1 MQELLESVKLLS
13 TKERLALAALLKQQG
28 VNLYGVTPIFKR
40 DPEGPVPLSYAQR
53 RQWFLW
59 QLEPA
64 APTYN
69 IPAALRLQ
77 GLLDVDALKR
87 SFDAL
92 IARHETL
99 RTTFSEEGERTV
111 QVIHPAQ
118 PLVLDIQ
125 ALQRADEQVVREQ
138 VEAEARRPFDLQQGP
153 LLRVKLLRLAQDEH
167 VLMLTMHHIVSDG
180 WSMPVM
186 IDELMQLYAGYSQ
199 GQEVQLP
206 ALAVQYA
213 DYAIWQ
219 RQWMEAGEQERQ
231 LTYWKSALGDDQ
243 PVLELPTDRPR
254 PVAST
259 YRGARHEIR
268 LPENLVHSLK
278 QLAHQ
283 QGATLFMLLLAS
295 FQTLL
300 HRYSGQSD
308 IRVGVPVANR
318 NRVETERLI
327 GFFVNTQVLRAEFD
341 LHMTFSELLQQ
352 VKQRALGAQSHQD
365 LPFEQLVDALQPERS
380 LSHSPLFQVM
390 YNHQMQAKGKQR
402 SVHGLHVEGLT
413 WNQDTAKFDL
423 TLDTFEFE
431 HSLGA
436 ALSYATD
443 LFDAA
448 TIEQM
453 AQHWVNL
460 LEAIVR
466 QPGQRVLDLPL
477 TSLAQQRQTVQ
488 AWNPALTHFPVEQT
502 LHQLIEAQVE
512 IAPNAVALAFGEQAM
527 SYSELN
533 RRANQLAHK
542 LLELGA
548 GPDVL
553 VGLAVERGLEMVIGL
568 LGILKAGAAYVPLDP
583 EYPQDRLAYMF
594 EDSGIRLLL
603 TQQHLRHALPVPEGV
618 CTLVLDGETGLNSY
632 SEANPA
638 RQVSPDNLAYV
649 IYTSG
654 STGKPKGTL
663 LPHRNVVRLFAAT
676 RHWFHFDASDVWT
689 VFHSYAFDFSVW
701 ELYGALLYGGKA
713 VIVPKDVARS
723 SEDFHALLVREQVT
737 VLNQTPSAFK
747 PLIPIACEAAKA
759 GQGLALRHV
768 VFGGEALEVSSLK
781 PWFDVFGDR
790 QPRMINMY
798 GITETTVHVTYR
810 PITLDDLHKG
820 ASSPIGEVI
829 PDLSWY
835 LLDAALSPIMP
846 GCTGEMLIGQAGLA
860 RGYHG
865 RPGLTAERFV
875 PNPFDDN
882 GGRLYRSGDLARYRT
897 DGVIEYI
904 GRIDHQVKI
913 RGFRIELGEIEARL
927 LEQPAVRQV
936 AVLAVDGPSGKQL
949 VGYVVPVNVGAVQ
962 GAEQQ
967 AVLRDRLRGELK
979 ASLPEHM
986 VPAHLLFLEQLP
998 LTGNGKLDRKA
1009 LPAPDASLL
1018 QGEYVAPQTR
1028 LEQQIAAIWADVLK
1042 LEKVGLADNFFELG
1056 GDSIMSLQVV
1066 SRARQQGI
1074 QFTPKELFQHQT
1086 VQGLAGIARRETGTA
1101 IDQGRVEGSMP
1112 LTPIQQWF
1120 FESDI
1125 VERHHWNQSVMLKT
1139 SETLDEL
1146 HLQAALACVLEHHD
1160 ALRLHFDQV
1169 DGAWQAVF
1177 GTSQQALLWRRQV
1190 AHAEALE
1197 QVGNEAQRSLNLEH
1211 GPLLRAVLGDLPD
1224 GSQRLLLIIHH
1235 LVVDGVSWRVLLEDL
1250 QQAYQS
1256 LAAGQ
1261 APVLLAKTSAFK
1273 AWAEQLQGYAT
1284 GPALQQELAYWQDQL
1299 QGVDDDLP
1307 CDHPQGAN
1315 LERCATSVVTRLDA
1329 QWTHKL
1335 LQEAPAAYRT
1345 QINDLLLTALA
1356 RVIARWTGGEK
1367 VLVRLEGHGREDLF
1381 DGIDLTRTV
1390 GWFTSMYPLKLS
1402 PQAQWAD
1409 SIKTIKEQLRAVPNK
1424 GIGYGVLRYLA
1435 GEEVGQTLGQ
1445 LPKGEIVFNY
1455 LGQFD
1460 SSFDAATGLL
1470 TPAQESGGQGHDDA
1484 TPLGSQLAINGQVF
1498 GGELKLSWSYS
1509 HERFEQS
1516 TVQQLADDYAEE
1528 LKALVEHCC
1537 QAQNRGITPSDF
1549 PLAGLTQAQL
1559 DNLPVAAAQIADV
1572 YPLSPMQQG
1581 MLFHSLYEE
1590 GSGNYINQMR
1600 VDVDNLDAQRFKQAW
1615 LDVLAA
1621 HDILR
1626 TGFVWQGE
1634 LERAVQIVRRAV
1646 DSPFIEVDW
1655 RDNPLLETSLQA
1667 LADEERQRGFD
1678 LAEAPLLRLVLVRIE
1693 EHRHHLI
1700 YTNHHILMDGWSTSR
1715 LLGEVLQRYAGQSMP
1730 SQATHYRDYIA
1741 WLQRQDAGA
1750 AEAFWKGQLAELEV
1764 PTYLAQSVQR
1774 TGLTRSA
1781 SGQGE
1786 YHQRFDREQTQ
1797 QIEAFAKANRVT
1809 VNTLLQSV
1817 WLLLLQRY
1825 TGQPTV
1831 CFGATVAGRP
1841 TDLPGVEEQIGLFIN
1856 TLPVVGTPR
1865 PEQTVAQ
1872 WVAQVQASNLAARE
1886 FEHSPL
1892 YEVQR
1897 WAGQGG
1903 DALFDSLLVFEN
1915 YPVSEALQQGA
1926 PGGLRFGEVANRE
1939 QTNYPLTLLVSLG
1952 TTLSIQYSH
1961 NRSHWGEQAIERVA
1975 RHLSNLL
1982 TNLVEHAG
1990 QPLAELALQSQQEQW
2005 QQLRDWNATVAPF
2018 PGENSIH
2025 QLIEAQVFATP
2036 DAPALV
2042 FGEQTLSYAELNRR
2056 ANQLAH
2062 KLRELGVGPDVL
2074 VGIAMERSLEMVI
2087 GLLGIVKAGG
2097 AYVPLDPEYPQ
2108 DRLAYMFADSGIGLL
2123 LTQSHLRDNLP
2134 IPAGLRSLDL
2144 DVEDLSGFSDAN
2156 PAVDVAPL
2164 NLAYVI
2170 YTSGSTG
2177 RPKGA
2182 GNSHQA
2188 LVNRLWWMQKAYG
2201 LDASDSVLQK
2211 TPFSFDVSVWEFFWP
2226 LMTGAR
2232 LVVAQPGAH
2241 RDPQLLVDTINHH
2254 GISTLHFVPS
2264 MLQAFM
2270 THEAVESCTSL
2281 KRVMCSG
2288 EALPAELARQ
2298 TLQRLPAA
2306 GLYNLY
2312 GPTEAAIDVTHWTCQ
2327 PDESISVPI
2336 GQPID
2341 NLKTHILEG
2350 SLQPAVRGSAG
2361 ELYLGGVGL
2370 ARGYHQR
2377 PSLTAERF
2385 VPDPFSDNGGRL
2397 YRTGDLARYRADGVI
2412 DYAGRIDHQ
2421 VKIRGLR
2428 IELGEIEARLLE
2440 LPSVQ
2445 EAVVLAQDGPSGK
2458 QLVGYV
2464 VPADSTQ
2471 DEGVLRDSLREA
2483 LKAGLPDYMV
2493 PAHLLL
2499 LDKLPVTPNGKLD
2512 RKALPQPDA
2521 SQLQGEYVAPQSELE
2536 QQIAAI
2542 WADVLKLERVGLSDN
2557 FFELGGDSI
2566 VSLRL
2571 VSLGRKA
2578 GIHFTPKELF
2588 EHQTVHSLALIARR
2602 NADEAQ
2608 DKNQIAAMPHD
2619 ALGALTQAQREQL
2632 PVPVAQIA
2640 DLYPLS
2646 PMQQGMLFYTLQGP
2660 EAGLYI
2666 NQTAVSVAGLEI
2678 DRFAD
2683 AWRQVI
2689 ARHDILRTAFWSS
2702 PLLDEPMQLVLHDV
2716 ALPLQVLDWRQQDC
2730 SADALKALAAEDAAQ
2745 GFQLT
2750 SAPLMRLTLVRLDD
2764 GRLHLIWTRH
2774 HILMDGWSDS
2784 RLLGEVL
2791 QTYHGQAFQRP
2802 VSRYGNYI
2810 RWLGDQPQEK
2820 LERFWG
2826 ATTSGLET
2834 PTLLADAIM
2843 PRPDRA
2849 LAGHAALY
2857 LRWDAQKTQRLR
2869 EQAQRLRVTP
2879 NTLIQGAWLL
2889 VLQRYTGQST
2899 VCFGATVAGR
2909 PPSLEGAD
2917 EMLGLFINT
2926 LPVVQAPEP
2935 EQRVDQ
2941 WLQQLQA
2948 YNIELRD
2955 HEHAALANV
2964 QRWAGRPGQPLF
2976 DSIVVFENFPV
2987 DERLTE
2993 NSTDSLTFG
3002 DVSARGVTNYAMDLC
3017 VELGNTLMV
3026 EFMYLRNCFTEA
3038 ATDALRGSFERLLG
3052 AMLDEPQA
3060 TLGSLDMLTPAQ
3072 MQLAYSRNGMAGS
3085 SPCGLLLAEQIAL
3098 HAKTCP
3104 DAVAVVCAAQQLTYG
3119 QLERRANR
3127 LAHQLIAMGARPE
3140 TAIGIALERSVE
3152 VIVAFLAVM
3161 KAGAAYVPLDI
3172 DYPQERLQWIVD
3184 DANMHLLITTSGLRK
3199 RFTQV
3204 EHCVELDVQVLDSLP
3219 VTPPQPS
3226 QQRDHLA
3233 YLIYTSGSTGKPKGV
3248 AVSHEQ
3254 IRMHCQAIAAL
3265 YEMDRTTRELLFM
3278 SFAFDGAQER
3288 WLSTLSSGG
3297 CLVVRDNRLWTAQET
3312 WQVLH
3317 EQGITIACFPPAYLQ
3332 QLAEFAEGQEHA
3344 APPVRIYCFGGDAVP
3359 NALFEQVKR
3368 SLRPQWLTN
3377 GYGPTE
3383 TVVTPLLWKV
3393 SREQA
3398 CEAVYAPIGERV
3410 GERTLYVLDQHLN
3423 PLPDG
3428 VAGELYIGGEG
3439 VARGYY
3445 QRPSLTA
3452 ERFVADP
3459 FSQGLRLYRTGDR
3472 VRRRADGVIDFIGR
3486 MDNQLKI
3493 RGFRIEPGEIEARL
3507 RDLSE
3512 VKDAVVVARE
3522 STTGKQL
3529 IGYVV
3534 PHEQACSA
3542 QALREALSA
3551 ELPDYMVP
3559 AQLVLMPALPLTP
3572 NGKIDRNALPA
3583 PEFVGQRAQVAPR
3596 NAIERAL
3603 AEIWQQVLDIPSVGV
3618 EDNFFELGGDSLRVL
3633 KMLSKVRACEA
3644 LPIELK
3650 LRDVIAR
3657 PTIAELSGYSDKE
3670 ASLDPVLLLNS
3681 RVAGVAPLFCLHA
3694 GFGTVFDYEPLAR
3707 RLEGRCAV
3715 YGIQCRMLLDHTW
3728 VDDSIQAMAID
3739 YAQYIRQKQPEG
3751 PYQLVGWSLGGSL
3764 AVLVANELESQGQ
3777 KVSMLSLVDSFIP
3790 QPGQVGPDADW
3801 GDDLQGFLSVI
3812 LGVDKQRLK
3821 VPTVAAGCDS
3831 AGLER
3836 VIEAVRVAQPKLSA
3850 YAEIGSAELAH
3861 TFVVAMRLKALSQQM
3876 PALPG
3881 TAADASC
3888 WWAGAGGFEG
3898 RIAGNARH
3906 IGVDAGHYDILK
3918 HREVLDGLSAMVA
3931 VEDKVSG

>member
-13 TKERLALAALLKQQG
+13 TKERQALAALLKQQG
-28 VNLYGVTPIFKR
+28 VNLYGLTPIFR
-40 DPEGPVPLSYAQR
+40 REPATPVPLSYAQQ

-64 APTYN
+64 APLYN
-69 IPAALRLQ
+69 IPAALRLR
-77 GLLDVDALKR
+77 GPLDVEALQR

-92 IARHETL
+92 VARHETL
-99 RTTFSEEGERTV
+99 RTTFSDDGQGAV
-111 QVIHPAQ
+111 QVIHPEHS
-118 PLVLDIQ
+118 V
-125 ALQRADEQVVREQ
+125 ALAMQTLAGADEHSVREH
-138 VEAEARRPFDLQQGP
+138 VEAEARRPFDLEHGP
-153 LLRVKLLRLAQDEH
+153 LLRVSLLRLGQDEH
-167 VLMLTMHHIVSDG
+167 VLVVTLHHIVSDG
-180 WSMPVM
+180 WSMPLM

-199 GQEVQLP
+199 GQAPQLP
-206 ALAVQYA
+206 ALPVQYA

-219 RQWMEAGEQERQ
+219 RQWMEAGERERQ
-231 LTYWKSALGDDQ
+231 LAYWKAELGDDQ
-243 PVLELPTDRPR
+243 PVLELPSDRPR
-254 PVAST
+254 AASSSH
-259 YRGARHEIR
+259 RGARHEVR
-268 LPENLVHSLK
+268 LPQALVHSLR
-278 QLAHQ
+278 QLAQ
-283 QGATLFMLLLAS
+283 RQGATLFMVLLAS
-295 FQTLL
+295 FQALL
-300 HRYSGQSD
+300 HRYSGQAD

-341 LHMTFSELLQQ
+341 LPLTFSDLLQQ
-352 VKQRALGAQSHQD
+352 VKQRVLGAQSHQD
-365 LPFEQLVDALQPERS
+365 LPFEQLVEALQPERS
-380 LSHSPLFQVM
+380 LSHSPLFQVL
-390 YNHQMQAKGKQR
+390 YNHQVQAKGTQR
-402 SVHGLHVEGLT
+402 SVPGLQVEGLT
-413 WNQDTAKFDL
+413 WAHDTARFDL
-423 TLDTFEFE
+423 ALDTFEYE
-431 HSLGA
+431 HGLGA

-448 TIEQM
+448 TIERM
-453 AQHWVNL
+453 ALHWLSL
-460 LEAIVR
+460 LEAIVH
-466 QPGQRVLDLPL
+466 QPGQRVADLPL
-477 TSLAQQRQTVQ
+477 LSQAQQDQTVQ
-488 AWNPALTHFPVEQT
+488 AWNPSPMQFPAEQP
-502 LHQLIEAQVE
+502 LHRLIEAQVE
-512 IAPNAVALAFGEQAM
+512 AAPDATALVCREQTL
-527 SYSELN
+527 SYAELN

-553 VGLAVERGLEMVIGL
+553 VGLAVERSLEMVVGL

-583 EYPQDRLAYMF
+583 AYPQDRLAYLF

-603 TQQHLRHALPVPEGV
+603 TQQHLRDTLPIPAGV
-618 CTLVLDGETGLNSY
+618 QVLELDGDTALGRY
-632 SEANPA
+632 SEVNPA
-638 RQVSPDNLAYV
+638 CQVNADNLAYV

-701 ELYGALLYGGKA
+701 ELYGALLHGGKA
-713 VIVPKDVARS
+713 VIVPTDVARS

-747 PLIPIACEAAKA
+747 PLVAVACEAAKA
-759 GQGLALRHV
+759 GQRLALRHV
-768 VFGGEALEVSSLK
+768 LFGGEALEVSSLR
-781 PWFDVFGDR
+781 PWLQVFGDH
-790 QPRMINMY
+790 QPRLINMY

-810 PITLDDLHKG
+810 PITLDDLHNG

-835 LLDAALSPIMP
+835 LLDANLNPVLP

-875 PNPFDDN
+875 PNPFDDQ

-897 DGVIEYI
+897 DGVIDYI
-904 GRIDHQVKI
+904 GRIDQQVKI

-927 LEQPAVRQV
+927 LAQPAVRQV
-936 AVLAVDGPSGKQL
+936 AVLALDGASGKQL
-949 VGYVVPVNVGAVQ
+949 VGYVVPADAGVLNSI
-962 GAEQQ
+962 ERQ
-967 AVLRDRLRGELK
+967 AQLRDGLRAELK

-986 VPAHLLFLEQLP
+986 LPAHLLFLELLP

-1009 LPAPDASLL
+1009 LPAPDASVL
-1018 QGEYVAPQTR
+1018 QGEYIAPQTE

-1042 LEKVGLADNFFELG
+1042 LEQVGLADNFFELG

-1066 SRARQQGI
+1066 SRARQLGI
-1074 QFTPKELFQHQT
+1074 RFTPKELFQHQT
-1086 VQGLAGIARRETGTA
+1086 VQGLAAIARQETGTA
-1101 IDQGRVEGSMP
+1101 IDQGQVEGSMP
-1112 LTPIQQWF
+1112 LTPIQHWF
-1120 FESDI
+1120 FAAD
-1125 VERHHWNQSVMLKT
+1125 VVARHHWNQSLMLHT
-1139 SETLDEL
+1139 REVLDEH
-1146 HLQAALACVLEHHD
+1146 HLQAALRCVVDHHD
-1160 ALRLHFDQV
+1160 ALRLRFSHAE
-1169 DGAWQAVF
+1169 GAWQAVF
-1177 GTSQQALLWRRQV
+1177 GTAQHELLWRRQV
-1190 AHAEALE
+1190 EHAEALE
-1197 QVGNEAQRSLNLEH
+1197 QVGNQAQRSLDLEQ
-1211 GPLLRAVLGDLPD
+1211 GPLLRAVLGELPD
-1224 GSQRLLLIIHH
+1224 GSQRLLLVIHH

-1250 QQAYQS
+1250 QQAYQA

-1261 APVLLAKTSAFK
+1261 TPVLPAKTSAFK

-1284 GPALQQELAYWQDQL
+1284 TPALQHEMAYWHEQL
-1299 QGVDDDLP
+1299 QGVDDALP
-1307 CDHPQGAN
+1307 CDNPQGAN
-1315 LERCATSVVTRLDA
+1315 LQRCAASVATRLDA
-1329 QWTHKL
+1329 HWTHKL
-1335 LQEAPAAYRT
+1335 LHEAPAAYRT

-1356 RVIARWTGGEK
+1356 RVIARWTGREQ

-1381 DGIDLTRTV
+1381 DGIDLSRTV
-1390 GWFTSMYPLKLS
+1390 GWFTSLYPLKLS
-1402 PQAQWAD
+1402 PQAQWAG
-1409 SIKTIKEQLRAVPNK
+1409 SIKTIKEQLRAVPDK
-1424 GIGYGVLRYLA
+1424 GLGYGVLRYLGGSEA
-1435 GEEVGQTLGQ
+1435 RQLLGR
-1445 LPKGEIVFNY
+1445 LPAGEIVFNY

-1470 TPAQESGGQGHDDA
+1470 TPAQESAGQNHDDA

-1498 GGELKLSWSYS
+1498 AGELKLNWTFSS
-1509 HERFEQS
+1509 ERFKPS
-1516 TVQQLADDYAEE
+1516 TIQRLADAYADE
-1528 LKALVEHCC
+1528 LKALIEHCC
-1537 QAQNRGITPSDF
+1537 QAHNRGVTPSDF

-1559 DNLPVAAAQIADV
+1559 DSLPVAAAQIADV

-1581 MLFHSLYEE
+1581 MLFHSLYEQ

-1600 VDVDNLDAQRFKQAW
+1600 VDVDHLDPQRFKQAW
-1615 LDVLAA
+1615 RDVLAA

-1626 TGFVWQGE
+1626 TGFVWQAE
-1634 LERAVQIVRRAV
+1634 LERAVQIVHRSV
-1646 DSPFIEVDW
+1646 GSPFTELDW
-1655 RDNPLLETSLQA
+1655 RDTPQLEAALQQ
-1667 LADEERQRGFD
+1667 LADDERQRGFD
-1678 LAEAPLLRLVLVRIE
+1678 LAEAPLLRLVLVRTDR
-1693 EHRHHLI
+1693 HRHHLI

-1715 LLGEVLQRYAGQSMP
+1715 LLGEVLQRYAGQPMP
-1730 SQATHYRDYIA
+1730 AQATHYRDYIA

-1750 AEAFWKGQLAELEV
+1750 AETFWKGQLADLEA
-1764 PTYLAQSVQR
+1764 PTCLAQSIP
-1774 TGLTRSA
+1774 GLGLGGSA

-1786 YHQRFDREQTQ
+1786 YLQRFDRQQTR
-1797 QIEAFAKANRVT
+1797 QIEAFARANRVT
-1809 VNTLLQSV
+1809 VNTLLQAV
-1817 WLLLLQRY
+1817 WLLLLHRY
-1825 TGQPTV
+1825 SGQPSV

-1841 TDLPGVEEQIGLFIN
+1841 TDLPGVQEQIGLFIN

-1865 PEQTVAQ
+1865 AEQTVAQ
-1872 WVAQVQASNLAARE
+1872 WLAQVQASNLAARE

-1892 YEVQR
+1892 YDVQR

-1915 YPVSEALQQGA
+1915 YPVAEALQQGA
-1926 PGGLRFGEVANRE
+1926 PDGLRFGEVANRE
-1939 QTNYPLTLLVSLG
+1939 QTNYPLTLLVSPG
-1952 TTLSIQYSH
+1952 ATLSIQYSH
-1961 NRSHWGEQAIERVA
+1961 NRSHWSGQAVEQVA
-1975 RHLSNLL
+1975 QHLGNLIRAM
-1982 TNLVEHAG
+1982 LVDAG
-1990 QPLAELALQSQQEQW
+1990 RALAELPMQGPAEQRQLLQ
-2005 QQLRDWNATVAPF
+2005 DWNATDAGF
-2018 PGENSIH
+2018 PIDSSIH
-2025 QLIEAQVFATP
+2025 QLIEAQVCATP

-2062 KLRELGVGPDVL
+2062 RLRELGVGPDVL

-2108 DRLAYMFADSGIGLL
+2108 ERLRYMFDDSGIALL
-2123 LTQSHLRDNLP
+2123 LSQSHLRDTLP
-2134 IPAGLRSLDL
+2134 IPAGLRCLELDT
-2144 DVEDLSGFSDAN
+2144 EDLGGYRDAN
-2156 PAVDVAPL
+2156 PDIDVAPL

-2241 RDPQLLVDTINHH
+2241 RDPQLLVDTINHY

-2270 THEAVESCTSL
+2270 THEAVERCVSL
-2281 KRVMCSG
+2281 RRVVCSG

-2306 GLYNLY
+2306 RLYNLY

-2327 PDESISVPI
+2327 ADENISVPI

-2341 NLKTHILEG
+2341 NLKTHILDG

-2377 PSLTAERF
+2377 PALTAERF
-2385 VPDPFSDNGGRL
+2385 VPDPFSTDGGRL

-2471 DEGVLRDSLREA
+2471 EPGALRDSLRAA
-2483 LKAGLPDYMV
+2483 LKAGVPDYMV

-2499 LDKLPVTPNGKLD
+2499 LEQLPLTPNGKLD
-2512 RKALPQPDA
+2512 RKALPQADA
-2521 SQLQGEYVAPQSELE
+2521 SQLQGEYVAPQSALE

-2542 WADVLKLERVGLSDN
+2542 WAQVLKLERVGLTDN

-2566 VSLRL
+2566 VSLQL
-2571 VSLGRKA
+2571 VSRARQA
-2578 GIHFTPKELF
+2578 GLEFTPRELF
-2588 EHQTVHSLALIARR
+2588 EQQTVQRLALVARQQR
-2602 NADEAQ
+2602 TAQ
-2608 DKNQIAAMPHD
+2608 DGDPPAASAAD
-2619 ALGALTQAQREQL
+2619 ALAALTQAQRQLL
-2632 PVPVAQIA
+2632 PVPMEQIA

-2666 NQTAVSVAGLEI
+2666 NQTAVSVAGLDI

-2683 AWRQVI
+2683 AWRQVL
-2689 ARHDILRTAFWSS
+2689 ARHDILRTAFWSD
-2702 PLLDEPMQLVLHDV
+2702 PQLHEPMQLVLHEV
-2716 ALPLQVLDWRQQDC
+2716 ALPLQVLDWRQRDC
-2730 SADALKALAAEDAAQ
+2730 TPQALKALAAEEADR
-2745 GFQLT
+2745 GFQLA
-2750 SAPLMRLTLVRLDD
+2750 SAPLMRLTLVRLED
-2764 GRLHLIWTRH
+2764 GGVHLIWTRH

-2791 QTYHGQAFQRP
+2791 QTYHGQAPERP
-2802 VSRYGNYI
+2802 VVQFGNYI
-2810 RWLGDQPQEK
+2810 RWLAAQPQEQ
-2820 LERFWG
+2820 LERFWS
-2826 ATTSGLET
+2826 ATLGGLET
-2834 PTLLADAIM
+2834 PTLLTGSVL
-2843 PRPDRA
+2843 PRPAPELD
-2849 LAGHAALY
+2849 GHAALY
-2857 LRWDAQKTQRLR
+2857 LRWDRPSTRRLR

-2879 NTLIQGAWLL
+2879 NTLIQAAWLL

-2909 PPSLEGAD
+2909 PPSLAGAD

-2926 LPVVQAPEP
+2926 LPVVQTPEP
-2935 EQRVDQ
+2935 GQRVET

-2948 YNIELRD
+2948 YNVEMRD
-2955 HEHAALANV
+2955 HEHAALAHV
-2964 QRWAGRPGQPLF
+2964 QRWAGRPGQALF

-2987 DERLTE
+2987 DERLAE
-2993 NSTDSLTFG
+2993 NSSDSLQFG
-3002 DVSARGVTNYAMDLC
+3002 EVSARGVTNYAMDLC
-3017 VELGNTLMV
+3017 VELGNTLVV
-3026 EFMYLRNCFTEA
+3026 EFMYLRSCFSEA
-3038 ATDALRGSFERLLG
+3038 ATEALRGSFERLLN
-3052 AMLDEPQA
+3052 AMLDDPQA

-3072 MQLAYSRNGMAGS
+3072 LQQAATRNRLAGS
-3085 SPCGLLLAEQIAL
+3085 PQREPLLAEQIAV
-3098 HAKTCP
+3098 HATACP
-3104 DAVAVVCAAQQLTYG
+3104 DAVAVVCAGQQLTYRE
-3119 QLERRANR
+3119 LEEKANR
-3127 LAHQLIAMGARPE
+3127 LAHRLIALGARPE
-3140 TAIGIALERSVE
+3140 ATVGIALERSVD

-3161 KAGAAYVPLDI
+3161 KTGAAYVPLDI
-3172 DYPQERLQWIVD
+3172 DYPQERLQWIVA
-3184 DANMHLLITTSGLRK
+3184 DAGMHALITSRELRP
-3199 RFTQV
+3199 RFAQV
-3204 EHCVELDVQVLDSLP
+3204 QCCVELDTQVLDALP
-3219 VTPPQPS
+3219 LTPPQVNL
-3226 QQRDHLA
+3226 QRDNLA

-3254 IRMHCQAIAAL
+3254 IRMHCQAIASL
-3265 YEMDRTTRELLFM
+3265 YDMDRTTRELLFM

-3288 WLSTLSSGG
+3288 WLATLSSGG
-3297 CLVVRDNRLWTAQET
+3297 CLVVRENRLWTAEET

-3317 EQGITIACFPPAYLQ
+3317 EQRIDIACFPPAYLQ
-3332 QLAEFAEGQEHA
+3332 QLAEFAEGQDQA
-3344 APPVRIYCFGGDAVP
+3344 APPVRVYCFGGDAVP

-3368 SLRPQWLTN
+3368 TLRPQWLTN

-3393 SREQA
+3393 SSEQA
-3398 CEAVYAPIGERV
+3398 CEAVFAPIGTRV
-3410 GERTLYVLDQHLN
+3410 GERTLYVLDPHLN

-3439 VARGYY
+3439 VARGYH

-3459 FSQGLRLYRTGDR
+3459 SGQGLRLYRTGDR
-3472 VRRRADGVIDFIGR
+3472 VRRRSDGVIDFIGR
-3486 MDNQLKI
+3486 MDNQLKV

-3512 VKDAVVVARE
+3512 VRDAVVVARD
-3522 STTGKQL
+3522 TATGKQL

-3534 PHEQACSA
+3534 TRDQHGCA
-3542 QALREALSA
+3542 QALREALA
-3551 ELPDYMVP
+3551 AVLPDYMVP

-3572 NGKIDRNALPA
+3572 NGKVDRNALPA
-3583 PEFVGQRAQVAPR
+3583 PEFVGQRVQVAPR

-3603 AEIWQQVLDIPSVGV
+3603 ADIWQQVLDVSSVGV

-3657 PTIAELSGYSDKE
+3657 PTIAELSGYADNE
-3670 ASLDPVLLLNS
+3670 ASLDPLLLLNS
-3681 RVAGVAPLFCLHA
+3681 RVAGAPSLFCLHA

-3707 RLEGRCAV
+3707 RLDGRCAV
-3715 YGIQCRMLLDHTW
+3715 YGIQCRMLLEHAW
-3728 VDDSIQAMAID
+3728 EDDSIQAMAID
-3739 YAQYIRQKQPEG
+3739 YAQYIRQKQPQG
-3751 PYQLVGWSLGGSL
+3751 PYHLLGWSLGGAL
-3764 AVLVANELESQGQ
+3764 AVLVAHELESQGQ
-3777 KVSMLSLVDSFIP
+3777 QVALLSLVDSFIP
-3790 QPGQVGPDADW
+3790 QPGQVAPDTDW
-3801 GDDLQGFLSVI
+3801 RDDLHGFLGVM
-3812 LGVDKQRLK
+3812 LGADRERLV
-3821 VPTVAAGCDS
+3821 VPALAADCDS
-3831 AGLER
+3831 DGLAQ
-3836 VIEAVRVAQPKLSA
+3836 IIDAVRATQAGQSA

-3861 TFVVAMRLKALSQQM
+3861 TFVVAMKLKALSQQM
-3876 PALPG
+3876 AALPV
-3881 TAADASC
+3881 TVAEAAC
-3888 WWAGAGGFEG
+3888 WWAGSGNFDE
-3898 RIAGNARH
+3898 RIAGPARH
-3906 IGVDAGHYDILK
+3906 ASVDAGHYDILR
-3918 HREVLDGLSAMVA
+3918 HPEVLDGMVA
-3931 VEDKVSG
+3931 LLQRPDLVGG